1 MKRVNNLYYNI
12 CKLDHIRYIYDNV
25 IYKNTKN
32 KRKILNFD
40 NYYMENIITIKR
52 VLSNKSYLPGKY
64 NIFLIHEPKVRIIMS
79 QSIYDKIINHLVS
92 YYILKPVIEP
102 LLIDSNVAT
111 RQNKGTDYSI
121 KLFKKYINSIKMKYN
136 KFYILKFDISK
147 YFYNINHRV
156 LKKLLISKIK
166 DKDSLHIIFKI
177 IDSTNSK
184 YTNEEINCLNK
195 FNIDIP
201 IYEYGKGLPIW
212 NMTSQILTIF
222 YLNELDHFIK
232 EKLKIK
238 YYIRYMDDGILIHH
252 DKNYLKYCLSK
263 IKDLVENKYKLKL
276 NDKTRIYSSKEKIEF
291 LGFNYFM
298 KNKKLIV
305 KVKTQTKKRFKSK
318 IKFFKDINKEKYE
331 QVSASYKGHLGYS
344 NSKNLVHETILRNRY

>member
-92 YYILKPVIEP
+92 YYILKPVIEL

-111 RQNKGTDYSI
+111 RQNKGTDYGI
-121 KLFKKYINSIKMKYN
+121 KLCKKYINSIKMKYN

-184 YTNEEINCLNK
+184 YINEKSNCLNK

-201 IYEYGKGLPIW
+201 IYEYGKGLPIG
-212 NMTSQILTIF
+212 NMTSQILAIF
-222 YLNELDHFIK
+222 YLNELYHFIK
-232 EKLKIK
+232 EELKIK

-276 NDKTRIYSSKEKIEF
+276 NNKTKIYSIKEGFEF
-291 LGFNYFM
+291 LGFRYYL
-298 KNKKLIV
+298 KNKKKIT
-305 KVKTQTKKRFKSK
+305 KVVTSTKKRYKRK
-318 IKFFKDINKEKYE
+318 VKVLKHKDLKKYK
-331 QVSASYKGHLGYS
+331 QIIASYNGHLQYA
-344 NSKNLVHETILRNRY
+344 NSKNLIYEITTKI